1 MLVGRIQ
8 EQNQEEVDKLEKEFN
23 DQKDFLFDNEKRLQS
38 ELDTAVKDNIELE
51 AKLADL
57 LSTHE
62 KLRENMQVLTASN
75 EQEVQLRLQF
85 ESKLNSLHALHRD
98 LGAKYDRATEEIFNL
113 EKINAEQNAQMV
125 LQKNELVELRAL
137 KVENQSKISFLDERM
152 LHMRTE
158 IEIKN

>member
-62 KLRENMQVLTASN
+62 KLRENM
-75 EQEVQLRLQF
+75 
-85 ESKLNSLHALHRD
+85 
-98 LGAKYDRATEEIFNL
+98 
-113 EKINAEQNAQMV
+113 
-125 LQKNELVELRAL
+125 
-137 KVENQSKISFLDERM
+137 
-152 LHMRTE
+152 
-158 IEIKN
+158 

>member
-1 MLVGRIQ
+1 MLEYCCKTNYKMLVGRIQ

-62 KLRENMQVLTASN
+62 KLRENM
-75 EQEVQLRLQF
+75 
-85 ESKLNSLHALHRD
+85 
-98 LGAKYDRATEEIFNL
+98 
-113 EKINAEQNAQMV
+113 
-125 LQKNELVELRAL
+125 
-137 KVENQSKISFLDERM
+137 
-152 LHMRTE
+152 
-158 IEIKN
+158 

>member
-8 EQNQEEVDKLEKEFN
+8 EKNQEEVDKLEKEFN

-62 KLRENMQVLTASN
+62 KLRENM
-75 EQEVQLRLQF
+75 
-85 ESKLNSLHALHRD
+85 
-98 LGAKYDRATEEIFNL
+98 
-113 EKINAEQNAQMV
+113 
-125 LQKNELVELRAL
+125 
-137 KVENQSKISFLDERM
+137 
-152 LHMRTE
+152 
-158 IEIKN
+158 